1 MSGECEDCGE
11 SAIECDCNRCKASA
25 LSGICIMQDIFES
38 QMIDR
43 LDNIAGDI
51 ESISTRLT
59 LIESAIEKL
68 NNVDDICGTS
78 PLDNSPIT

>member
-1 MSGECEDCGE
+1 
-11 SAIECDCNRCKASA
+11 
-25 LSGICIMQDIFES
+25 MQDIFES